1 MQQEDKTNL
10 NDLIIGKWEYQTSIL
25 ETGGEEQEFDLG
37 LDWRM
42 EYHKD
47 NTYYEVQVLGDKEYD
62 ASNTFEIEGDLLK
75 RKGLIN
81 VKIVALNDKNLII
94 ESSTKIVFKKASKN
108 NTSQNKTS

>member
-1 MQQEDKTNL
+1 MLQDKKASL
-10 NDLIIGKWEYQTSIL
+10 NDLIIGRWEYQTSIL
-25 ETGGEEQEFDLG
+25 EAGGEEQEFDLG

-47 NTYYEVQVLGDKEYD
+47 NTFYEVQVIGDKEYD
-62 ASNTFEIEGDLLK
+62 ASNTFEIEGDILK

-94 ESSTKIVFKKASKN
+94 ESTTKIIFKKASKYIAP
-108 NTSQNKTS
+108 